1 MDLVPHFIFV
11 KDRQSRHLL
20 VNRACAEAT
29 NLTAEQMVG
38 LSDLD
43 MAPGS
48 EQAKAFMQDDQEVI
62 TSGRP
67 KFTEEKLTDA
77 RGRTRILQ
85 TTKIPFPSSSISPP
99 MIKNGEPA
107 IVGVAVDI
115 TTLKQTEEA
124 LKQSEE
130 RLREVMRST
139 RCILNC
145 GEMEA
150 PEGWRERVMNEPQLF
165 RWNFPVMNVEA
176 AQEVFPLDV
185 PPDKTYQQVWSESR
199 HPDDFRQ
206 MHLVARDAFLQDAPF
221 YRNEFRCT
229 DKHGIE
235 HWMQE
240 FITIHKLGENRWQL
254 FGINTDIT
262 DLKKSEGALRESEA
276 KFRSYVE
283 NAPVAVL
290 VADAKGCLV
299 DCNPAAGHL
308 LGCDAATLLGT
319 SIKDL
324 HPAEDLEEVR
334 QTYQLLA
341 TRKHVEG
348 ECRFKRQD
356 GKLIW
361 VSLRAVMTGS
371 GHSIGFCQDITER
384 RQVAEAIA
392 NERQL
397 LRTLIDL
404 LPETFY
410 VKDLD
415 SRFLIANEALAKHF
429 GKESPSQI
437 IGRTDADFFPPEL
450 AAEYRAAE
458 LKVLGGEP
466 LINYEGNGI
475 GPTGQKCTHLTT

>member
-1 MDLVPHFIFV
+1 MWRQRRRCFRSTCRRTRPTNRSGARAAIPMTSVRCIWLPGTHSSRTRRFI
-11 KDRQSRHLL
+11 
-20 VNRACAEAT
+20 AT
-29 NLTAEQMVG
+29 NFVAPTSTA
-38 LSDLD
+38 
-43 MAPGS
+43 
-48 EQAKAFMQDDQEVI
+48 
-62 TSGRP
+62 
-67 KFTEEKLTDA
+67 
-77 RGRTRILQ
+77 
-85 TTKIPFPSSSISPP
+85 SSTGCRNSSPSISW
-99 MIKNGEPA
+99 
-107 IVGVAVDI
+107 V
-115 TTLKQTEEA
+115 
-124 LKQSEE
+124 
-130 RLREVMRST
+130 
-139 RCILNC
+139 
-145 GEMEA
+145 
-150 PEGWRERVMNEPQLF
+150 
-165 RWNFPVMNVEA
+165 
-176 AQEVFPLDV
+176 
-185 PPDKTYQQVWSESR
+185 KT
-199 HPDDFRQ
+199 
-206 MHLVARDAFLQDAPF
+206 A
-221 YRNEFRCT
+221 
-229 DKHGIE
+229 
-235 HWMQE
+235 
-240 FITIHKLGENRWQL
+240 
-254 FGINTDIT
+254 
-262 DLKKSEGALRESEA
+262 GALRESEA

-415 SRFLIANEALAKHF
+415 S
-429 GKESPSQI
+429 
-437 IGRTDADFFPPEL
+437 
-450 AAEYRAAE
+450 
-458 LKVLGGEP
+458 
-466 LINYEGNGI
+466 
-475 GPTGQKCTHLTT
+475 